1 MISCIARKSAGGLGA
16 LFFVFLL
23 SSTGN
28 AADDLQSADVAAE
41 FGFSMTRFRYAEFN
55 DTGSVL
61 DTEQGVIPGL
71 SFRLAQRPLA
81 WGRSWEWEGLA
92 GYHYGRVD
100 YTGQTQS
107 GVPYNTRTGE
117 EISDYAL
124 RIGSWFEGSYPVMPY
139 AGLGYRRW
147 DRDILPASLGG
158 LFESYRWK
166 YAWLGT
172 KIVAYQRDASNLTLD
187 IGWIKPVDPVLH
199 VDFRGAYN
207 VSPRLNP
214 GSRDGLRLML
224 TSRSALPENATLIL
238 EPYFEYWKL
247 GRSPSLTTGGITVH
261 EPASRTNN
269 FGFNLRLGKMY

>member
-1 MISCIARKSAGGLGA
+1 MQPA
-16 LFFVFLL
+16 V
-23 SSTGN
+23 ST
-28 AADDLQSADVAAE
+28 AE
-41 FGFSMTRFRYAEFN
+41 LGFSSMRFKYDEF
-55 DTGSVL
+55 DDAGSIL
-61 DTEQGVIPGL
+61 DTEQGFIPGL
-71 SFRLAQRPLA
+71 SLRFAQRILA
-81 WGRSWEWEGLA
+81 GGGDWEWEGRA
-92 GYHYGRVD
+92 SYHYGRVG
-100 YTGQTQS
+100 YEGQTNL
-107 GVPYNTRTGE
+107 GDPYSTLTDE
-117 EISDYAL
+117 EVGDLAL
-124 RIGSWFEGSYPVMPY
+124 RMGRWFDEPRTLMLY

-166 YAWLGT
+166 YVWLGT
-172 KIVAYQRDASNLTLD
+172 KITAYQQGASNLTLD

-199 VDFRGAYN
+199 VDFRGAYS

-261 EPASRTNN
+261 EPASRTSN
-269 FGFNLRLGKMY
+269 FGFNLRIGKMY